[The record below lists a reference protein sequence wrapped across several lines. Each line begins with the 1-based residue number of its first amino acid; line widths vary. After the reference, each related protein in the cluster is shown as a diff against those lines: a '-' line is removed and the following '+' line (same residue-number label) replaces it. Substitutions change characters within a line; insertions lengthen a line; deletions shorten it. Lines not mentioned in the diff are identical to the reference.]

1 MPRQVSEAPSE
12 AANLI
17 EATNQACRKIVPQ
30 PPSSRKKKEEKMSD
44 LTTKDLRRD
53 ISRVKR
59 EVDKID
65 RAAHG
70 MTFEELIRL
79 LAFPKKGVAADELL
93 SDQDTGQ
100 TGD

>member
-1 MPRQVSEAPSE
+1 
-12 AANLI
+12 
-17 EATNQACRKIVPQ
+17 
-30 PPSSRKKKEEKMSD
+30 MSD

-70 MTFEELIRL
+70 MTFEELI
-79 LAFPKKGVAADELL
+79 PAA
-93 SDQDTGQ
+93 GIP
-100 TGD
+100 

>member
-1 MPRQVSEAPSE
+1 LNDPIRLAGRLYHNLLQ
-12 AANLI
+12 AA
-17 EATNQACRKIVPQ
+17 R
-30 PPSSRKKKEEKMSD
+30 RRREKMSD

-93 SDQDTGQ
+93 SDQDIGQ